1 VLEVTDDIRRLIGAR
16 AEAQTL
22 AETARRTGMVT
33 MFEHGVAKCREGI
46 TSAAEVLRV
55 TMAS

>member
-1 VLEVTDDIRRLIGAR
+1 VLEVNDEIRHLIGAR

-22 AETARRTGMVT
+22 AETARRAGMVT
-33 MFEHGVAKCREGI
+33 MFEHGVAKCRAGI
-46 TSAAEVLRV
+46 TSAAEILRV